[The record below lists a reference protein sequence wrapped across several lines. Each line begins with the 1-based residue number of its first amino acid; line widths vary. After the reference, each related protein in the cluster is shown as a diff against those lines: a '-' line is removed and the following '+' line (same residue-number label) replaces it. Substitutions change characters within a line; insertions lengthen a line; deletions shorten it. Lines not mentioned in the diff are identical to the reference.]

1 MAQSTSHQ
9 VSTSGQGTVTE
20 QLDQYVAEVQHT
32 SDMAPAIAT
41 LFWKQKSTV
50 YNLLALVAEDFVCA
64 PASQAYVERIFSV
77 CRILC
82 SGRHL
87 KCVRV

>member
-9 VSTSGQGTVTE
+9 VSSSGHGTVTE
-20 QLDQYVAEVQHT
+20 QLDQYLAEVQHT

-50 YNLLALVAEDFVCA
+50 YNLLAPVAEDFVCA
-64 PASQAYVERIFSV
+64 LSLIH
-77 CRILC
+77 I
-82 SGRHL
+82 
-87 KCVRV
+87 